1 MGRLT
6 AMNSLLSDP
15 PAPSS
20 WRVVIP
26 VKDARVGKSR
36 LVATVEGAD
45 PQLRRAIAEDTIQAA
60 VDALGPVG
68 VVLVTSDPHLA
79 HAWAPLGVTVLDDP
93 GTGLNPA
100 IAAGLVVAARP
111 GSRTAALLGD
121 LPALRPVDL
130 ALALEAAS
138 RHPQS
143 FVPDQEG
150 TGTVLR
156 CGSGFLPRFG
166 PHSAAA
172 HERDGAVRLALDL
185 PRLRTDVDDRSSL
198 LRAAELGLGRR
209 TLSALSALR
218 LG

>member
-6 AMNSLLSDP
+6 SMSSPRSELQ
-15 PAPSS
+15 APSD

-26 VKDARVGKSR
+26 VKDARIGKSR
-36 LVATVEGAD
+36 LVATVDGAD

-60 VDALGPVG
+60 VDALGPSG
-68 VVLVTSDPHLA
+68 VVLVTSDPGLA
-79 HAWAPLGVTVLDDP
+79 RAWAPLGVRVMGDP

-100 IAAGLVVAARP
+100 IAAGLVVAASP
-111 GSRTAALLGD
+111 GFRTAALLGD

-130 ALALEAAS
+130 VLALEAAS
-138 RHPQS
+138 RHSQS
-143 FVPDQEG
+143 FVPDREG

-185 PRLRTDVDDRSSL
+185 PRLRTDVDDRTSL
-198 LRAAELGLGRR
+198 LRAAELGLGPR
-209 TLSALSALR
+209 TRSALSALR